1 MAQQAFREQAR
12 EGSFAHAVWPQEQKR
27 VGQATAGYGAL
38 EPFLLP
44 LMADQIIPLHDF
56 SKLNGWFGFVG
67 GADYA
72 QLVERDGQQLEDTL
86 EQLDIGDHALHQKVE
101 RIGVGRIVRPQPA
114 FVIANFEMNG
124 RLCHEQRPQ
133 SLVSEQGFQFLFA
146 VAFDD
151 EIAIEFRVTDFDI
164 LQPQQLADSAE
175 QAAARHAKA
184 EVVGID
190 VGRPQAGE
198 WYGNLAGVHM
208 KQVERDSP
216 VMVLD
221 FDLVALP
228 CPTFDEVTA
237 DFLAELFPDFL
248 DIRAKE
254 PFEERHEIPAFSKT
268 DGRDIFAPWGR
279 PATLVAC
286 TSQTW
291 PLLNRKRPNCFGRL
305 AIVYEF

>member
-1 MAQQAFREQAR
+1 
-12 EGSFAHAVWPQEQKR
+12 
-27 VGQATAGYGAL
+27 
-38 EPFLLP
+38 
-44 LMADQIIPLHDF
+44 
-56 SKLNGWFGFVG
+56 
-67 GADYA
+67 
-72 QLVERDGQQLEDTL
+72 
-86 EQLDIGDHALHQKVE
+86 
-101 RIGVGRIVRPQPA
+101 
-114 FVIANFEMNG
+114 MNG

-208 KQVERDSP
+208 EQVERDSP

-248 DIRAKE
+248 ISGPKSLLRRDMKYQ
-254 PFEERHEIPAFSKT
+254 PSLKQTVEISLRRGG
-268 DGRDIFAPWGR
+268 D
-279 PATLVAC
+279 
-286 TSQTW
+286 
-291 PLLNRKRPNCFGRL
+291 LLR
-305 AIVYEF
+305 

>member
-1 MAQQAFREQAR
+1 
-12 EGSFAHAVWPQEQKR
+12 
-27 VGQATAGYGAL
+27 
-38 EPFLLP
+38 
-44 LMADQIIPLHDF
+44 
-56 SKLNGWFGFVG
+56 
-67 GADYA
+67 
-72 QLVERDGQQLEDTL
+72 
-86 EQLDIGDHALHQKVE
+86 
-101 RIGVGRIVRPQPA
+101 
-114 FVIANFEMNG
+114 MNG

-291 PLLNRKRPNCFGRL
+291 PLLNRKTPEFFRAVGNCIRILEEAMTKPHHKLKKANHGQRPPMRRPARPNARKYAPKRL
-305 AIVYEF
+305 RVSR